1 MAASCSAWLCVLPAA
16 ASGRC
21 RGARGGCC
29 RSPHVALPGCKAMPC
44 RCWRSAGPRL
54 AGLAQPAGPRPQ
66 AAASAATR
74 RSSRVQSRLLSA
86 SARAC
91 CHSVHALPRA
101 SAGARAGPCWLGGSR
116 RVCPVRQCACC
127 GEVCV
132 LHVLRLAG
140 AGAEAR
146 AGGRRRGNGK
156 MVANS
161 TVASG
166 TACQVRRKKSMV
178 QLWHGK
184 NSYLSY
190 HRGCATAAPT
200 HSRPARRRRAAS
212 HAAGVGRAGEQR
224 STCARAA
231 LPCSTASG
239 ARLGARAAAHVLHAR
254 SPGRAAHSQYSS
266 ALASHA
272 TLPSSSCTAVA
283 SAVSAATTLPSS
295 SSW

>member
-1 MAASCSAWLCVLPAA
+1 MRCHVRARVHVPGHAGWEAAGGSA
-16 ASGRC
+16 RC
-21 RGARGGCC
+21 GSA
-29 RSPHVALPGCKAMPC
+29 HVAARYVCYMCCALQA
-44 RCWRSAGPRL
+44 RERRL
-54 AGLAQPAGPRPQ
+54 EQK
-66 AAASAATR
+66 
-74 RSSRVQSRLLSA
+74 
-86 SARAC
+86 
-91 CHSVHALPRA
+91 
-101 SAGARAGPCWLGGSR
+101 
-116 RVCPVRQCACC
+116 
-127 GEVCV
+127 
-132 LHVLRLAG
+132 
-140 AGAEAR
+140 
-146 AGGRRRGNGK
+146 GRRRGNEK